1 MNKEQDLRTNVWC
14 IFNRVDNPSREFD
27 STLEDVIAKPE
38 QWMFYDPDSPVTD
51 TLYQIALEEVTRW
64 HEGDL

>member
-1 MNKEQDLRTNVWC
+1 M
-14 IFNRVDNPSREFD
+14 DNPSREFD

-64 HEGDL
+64 HEGERPVS